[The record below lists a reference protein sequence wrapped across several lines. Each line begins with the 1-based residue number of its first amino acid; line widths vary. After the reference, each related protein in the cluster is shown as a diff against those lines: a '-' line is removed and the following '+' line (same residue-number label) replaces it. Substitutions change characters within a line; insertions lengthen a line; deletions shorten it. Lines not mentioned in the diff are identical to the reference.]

1 MMLRRVYRI
10 RWSWNKTT
18 KIKLE
23 KDQSHTVKTHKYVPM
38 SLILVVHCLKEN
50 EYFNYRRENCSS
62 VYKKIGFF
70 ILLRIFLN
78 KKIIFTEEDLTK
90 YWSEKTFHICKGE
103 FIQGSKD

>member
-1 MMLRRVYRI
+1 
-10 RWSWNKTT
+10 
-18 KIKLE
+18 
-23 KDQSHTVKTHKYVPM
+23 M